1 MQNLTLLFAFVCG
14 KNVESLFEDHHFA
27 DDLMYVDSITPLKA
41 GEREARRLV
50 NQEHAEDS
58 ENDEDDAQSSATP
71 YKPSVLGAIIVGGPM
86 LLLPVLLWA
95 LPKGIEKVRTMIEG
109 KTWLRPAVY
118 AVSIVLGLAFV
129 ALAPETSEDDASD
142 ENDDDNVPQASESGY
157 MAKLTAFLPMFGF
170 AVLAFGASVV
180 FYFKHDL
187 IGGYEKLVELAVM
200 AVGLVAQ
207 LAVSM
212 I

>member
-1 MQNLTLLFAFVCG
+1 MQNLSLLFAFVCG

-27 DDLMYVDSITPLKA
+27 DDLMYVDSIAPLKA

-50 NQEHAEDS
+50 NQEHAGDS
-58 ENDEDDAQSSATP
+58 DNDEDDAQSSATP
-71 YKPSVLGAIIVGGPM
+71 YKPNVPGAIMVGFPM
-86 LLLPVLLWA
+86 LILPSLLWA
-95 LPKGIEKVRTMIEG
+95 LPKWISKVETMIDG
-109 KTWLRPAVY
+109 KAWLRPVVY
-118 AVSIVLGLAFV
+118 AVSIVLGLALV
-129 ALAPETSEDDASD
+129 PLAPETSEDDAD

-180 FYFKHDL
+180 FYFKPAL
-187 IGGYEKLVELAVM
+187 IGGWEQLVELALM

-207 LAVSM
+207 LVMSV